1 MTTTVAVYDAKAYD
15 RVSLTAVA
23 GADSIDWRFFEF
35 RLTSDSVLAAAG
47 AQAVCIFVNDAADR
61 TVLEKLSEMGV
72 RLLALRCTG
81 FNHVDIEAAKALGI
95 TVTRV
100 PVYSPHAVAEH
111 VVALLLAL
119 NRKIHRAFN
128 RVRELNFSLN
138 GLVGFDLHGKTAG
151 IVGTGKIGRI
161 TAQIFRGF
169 GMRVLAYDPF
179 PDAQWAEQ
187 HGVEYVDSRTLAAH
201 SDVVSLHVPL
211 TPETRYLIRRE
222 TLALM
227 KRGAIII
234 NVSRGALID
243 TTDLIEALKS
253 GQLGGVG
260 LDVYEEEEGVFFEDL
275 SGQVLQDDELARL
288 LTFHNVL
295 ITSHQAFLTHEALSD
310 IARTTVANLSALAE
324 GHSFVEGSVLT

>member
-1 MTTTVAVYDAKAYD
+1 MPRTRRSALRRYACSSTIV
-15 RVSLTAVA
+15 RTARY
-23 GADSIDWRFFEF
+23 WR
-35 RLTSDSVLAAAG
+35 SWP
-47 AQAVCIFVNDAADR
+47 N
-61 TVLEKLSEMGV
+61 
-72 RLLALRCTG
+72 LLALRCTG

-119 NRKIHRAFN
+119 NRKIHRAYN

-187 HGVEYVDSRTLAAH
+187 HGVEYVDSRHWLPTA
-201 SDVVSLHVPL
+201 
-211 TPETRYLIRRE
+211 T
-222 TLALM
+222 
-227 KRGAIII
+227 
-234 NVSRGALID
+234 
-243 TTDLIEALKS
+243 
-253 GQLGGVG
+253 
-260 LDVYEEEEGVFFEDL
+260 
-275 SGQVLQDDELARL
+275 
-288 LTFHNVL
+288 
-295 ITSHQAFLTHEALSD
+295 
-310 IARTTVANLSALAE
+310 
-324 GHSFVEGSVLT
+324 